1 MVGCIGERRRYNRT
15 LDPHRLTELRDLQTE
30 ASILTAYAVVNPT
43 TGETVARYDSWTDAQ
58 VDEALAAAQA
68 AFEHWRTVPVAERA
82 RIVRRAAELHRE
94 RRKELAATIVR
105 EMGKPFGASV
115 GEADFAADITEFYA
129 DHAAEITADQPL
141 TILGEGTAV
150 IRRSPLGVLFGIMPW
165 NFPYYQ
171 VARFAAPN
179 LVLGNTIILKHSS
192 QCPESAAAI
201 EAIYRDAGL
210 PEGAYINVYVSAEQA
225 ATIVADPRIQGVS
238 VTGSERAGAAV
249 AEVAGRHLK
258 KVALE
263 LGGSDPFLV
272 LATDDLDAVATAAA
286 EARLDNTGQS
296 CNAAKRFI
304 VVDELYE
311 PFLAKF
317 TAAMS
322 AATVGDPMVRGT
334 KLGPLS
340 SVEAAVRL
348 EGQVDRALAQGA
360 TAVIGGSRD
369 GAFYPPTVLTDV
381 TPEMDA
387 YREEFF
393 GPVGVVYRVA
403 DEDAAV
409 KLANDTS
416 FGLGSYVYSNDPE
429 QAARVADRI
438 EAGMVY
444 VNLVLA
450 DSPELPFGGVKRSGT
465 ARELGLLAADEFVNK
480 KLIRTA
486 G

>member
-1 MVGCIGERRRYNRT
+1 MS
-15 LDPHRLTELRDLQTE
+15 D
-30 ASILTAYAVVNPT
+30 YAVVNPA
-43 TGETVARYDSWTDAQ
+43 TGETGARSETYTDAQ
-58 VDEALAAAQA
+58 VEQALARAQA
-68 AFEHWRTVPVAERA
+68 AFEAWRERPVAERA
-82 RIVRRAAELHRE
+82 AIVRRAAELHRE
-94 RRKELAATIVR
+94 RRKDLAAIITR
-105 EMGKPFGASV
+105 EMGKPFGAAV

-129 DHAAEITADQPL
+129 DKADAITADQPL

-179 LVLGNTIILKHSS
+179 LVLGNVIVLKHAS

-201 EAIYRDAGL
+201 ETIYRDAGL
-210 PEGAYINVYVSAEQA
+210 PDGAYVNVYVSAKQA
-225 ATIVADPRIQGVS
+225 AQIVADPRVQGVS

-249 AEVAGRHLK
+249 AEVAGRNLK

-263 LGGSDPFLV
+263 LGGSDPFIV
-272 LATDDLDAVATAAA
+272 LATDDLDTVVAAA
-286 EARLDNTGQS
+286 VDARLDNTGQS

-304 VVDELYE
+304 VVDGLYDD
-311 PFLAKF
+311 FVGKF
-317 TAAMS
+317 TAAM
-322 AATVGDPMVRGT
+322 AAAPQGDPMTRGT
-334 KLGPLS
+334 VLGPLS
-340 SVEAAVRL
+340 SVEAATRL
-348 EGQVDRALAQGA
+348 QGQVDRAVAQGA
-360 TAVIGGSRD
+360 TVVTGGGSRD
-369 GAFYPPTVLTDV
+369 GAYYPATVLTDV
-381 TPEMDA
+381 TPAMDA

-416 FGLGSYVYSNDPE
+416 FGLGSYVYSNDPD

-444 VNLVLA
+444 VNIVMA

-486 G
+486 